1 MYKHHSICSDSW
13 VTAEKEAG
21 LDWDDV
27 YAGRA
32 ADETHVGVTLRDGK
46 VLPWQ
51 QEQRGLKE
59 AGWMA
64 EEKAAEEVTG
74 LPGTQ

>member
-1 MYKHHSICSDSW
+1 ML
-13 VTAEKEAG
+13 G
-21 LDWDDV
+21 
-27 YAGRA
+27 GA

-59 AGWMA
+59 VGWMA
-64 EEKAAEEVTG
+64 EEKAAEELTG